1 MNYELRYAA
10 HPADFKN
17 YDTQRIRKD
26 FLIENVMV
34 PGEINVVYSLYD
46 RIIVGGAVPLDQA
59 LRLEP
64 FEEIKAQYF
73 LQRRE
78 LGVINIGG
86 NAKVSVDGEVYELG
100 YKEALYVGRD
110 NKEVLFESDNSS
122 KPAHLYL
129 NSTPAHQKFPTKKVT
144 LDMAEIADLG
154 APESANERRINK
166 MIVNSVLPTCQLQM
180 GITELKTGSVWNT
193 MPPHLHARRMEA
205 YLYFELPEK
214 ETICHLMGQPDETRH
229 IWMKNEQ
236 AVISPSWSIHSASGT
251 GSYSFIWGMAG
262 ENQDFADMDK
272 FTQHDLR

>member
-26 FLIENVMV
+26 FLVENVMV
-34 PGEINVVYSLYD
+34 EGEINVVYSLYD
-46 RIIVGGAVPLDQA
+46 RIIVGGAVPTRQSLK
-59 LRLEP
+59 LEP
-64 FEEIKAQYF
+64 FEEIKAEYF
-73 LQRRE
+73 LLRRE

-86 NAKVSVDGEVYELG
+86 DAKVSVDGTVYELG
-100 YKEALYVGRD
+100 YKEALYVGRG
-110 NKEVLFESDNSS
+110 NKEVLFDSVDESN
-122 KPAHLYL
+122 PAHLYL
-129 NSTPAHQKFPTKKVT
+129 NSTPAHQEFPNKKVT
-144 LDMAEIADLG
+144 LDMAEVADLG
-154 APESANERRINK
+154 APEKANERRINK

-205 YLYFELPEK
+205 YLYFELPEE
-214 ETICHLMGQPDETRH
+214 ETICHLMGQPEETRH

-262 ENQDFADMDK
+262 ENQDFGDMDK
-272 FTQHDLR
+272 FTQHDLK

>member
-10 HPADFKN
+10 HPADFKS

-26 FLIENVMV
+26 FLVENVMV

-46 RIIVGGAVPLDQA
+46 RIIVGGAVPTDRFLK
-59 LRLEP
+59 LEP
-64 FEEIKAQYF
+64 FEEIKAEYF

-78 LGVINIGG
+78 MGVINIGG
-86 NAKVSVDGEVYELG
+86 DARITVDGQVFELG
-100 YKEALYVGRD
+100 FKEALYLGSG
-110 NKEVLFESDNSS
+110 NKEVLFESVNASE
-122 KPAHLYL
+122 PAHLYL
-129 NSTPAHQKFPTKKVT
+129 NSTPAHKAYPNKKVT
-144 LDMAEIADLG
+144 LDMAEVADLG
-154 APESANERRINK
+154 APEGANERRINK

-205 YLYFELPEK
+205 YLYFELPEN

-272 FTQHDLR
+272 YTQQELR